1 MNANKTSRFADE
13 THVAAPLGKQTVRGI
28 IVSTRAS
35 DTDYGT
41 SYKMLVKVTTP
52 AGTWLCWSTVPQ
64 KLFDQANEKIENNR
78 GLIEEIKG
86 CEVQFSA
93 TLETGRDAHFCFAK
107 RPTKPVLVSFPADKA
122 RTTGVWGCDATA
134 REEADTEAMFAAF
147 EPAAA

>member
-1 MNANKTSRFADE
+1 MNTNKTSRFADE
-13 THVAAPLGKQTVRGI
+13 THVAAPLGKQTVRGV

-41 SYKMLVKVTTP
+41 SYKMLVKVATP
-52 AGTWLCWSTVPQ
+52 DGSYLVWSTVPQ

-86 CEVQFSA
+86 CEVSFSA
-93 TLETGRDAHFCFAK
+93 TLEAGREAHFCFAK
-107 RPTKPVLVSFPADKA
+107 RPTKPVLVSFPAEKA

-134 REEADTEAMFAAF
+134 KAEAETEAMFAAF
-147 EPAAA
+147 A